1 MRLVPLLL
9 LGLTSGVALAQGGA
23 QPFMVG
29 ARGFVTLQDA
39 VNAIGDGEGDIRI
52 APGTYRE
59 CAVQAAGRI
68 RYVAVEP
75 GKTIFTRIACEGKA
89 ALVLRGRGAQVEG
102 IVFSHIEVGDGNG
115 AGIRIE
121 KGPLSVSN
129 AMFLDSQSGILS
141 ADDPSGTIS
150 VDHSTFSGLG
160 HDPTG
165 TGAHGI
171 YMGRYRSLRVTA
183 CRFERGQGGHYVK
196 SRAPMVE
203 VLDSSFD
210 DSHAHMSNYMIDLS
224 NGAKGRIA
232 GNEFVVG
239 RDKDNH
245 STLITV
251 APEGAKNDSSGLVVE
266 NNRARLAPGAD
277 FKPVFVGN
285 WSGEPVV
292 LRGNILGAGIT
303 PTARRWM

>member
-9 LGLTSGVALAQGGA
+9 LGTMSATALAQGTSA
-23 QPFMVG
+23 PFTVG
-29 ARGFVTLQDA
+29 GRGFPTLQEA
-39 VNAIGDGEGDIRI
+39 ISAIGDGDGTIRI
-52 APGTYRE
+52 APGIYRE
-59 CAVQAAGRI
+59 CAVQNGGRI
-68 RYVAVEP
+68 DYVAAEP
-75 GKTIFTRIACEGKA
+75 GKVIFTRIACEGKA

-121 KGPLSVSN
+121 KGPLVVSN
-129 AMFLDSQSGILS
+129 SMFLDSQSGILS
-141 ADDPSGTIS
+141 AEDPNGTVV

-165 TGAHGI
+165 YGAHSI
-171 YMGRYRSLRVTA
+171 YMGRYKSLRVVA

-196 SRAPMVE
+196 TRAPYVE

-210 DSHAHMSNYMIDLS
+210 DSNGHSTNYMIDLS

-232 GNEFVVG
+232 GNEFVDG

-277 FKPVFVGN
+277 YKPVFVGN
-285 WSGEPVV
+285 WAGEPLVI
-292 LRGNILGAGIT
+292 RGNILGAGIT
-303 PTARRWM
+303 PTARKF

>member
-1 MRLVPLLL
+1 MRVAPLLL
-9 LGLTSGVALAQGGA
+9 LGLASTAALAQGASG
-23 QPFMVG
+23 PFSVG
-29 ARGFVTLQDA
+29 GRGFGSLQDA
-39 VNAIGDGEGDIRI
+39 INAIGEGEGTIRV

-59 CAVQAAGRI
+59 CAVQNAGRI
-68 RYVAVEP
+68 TIAATEP
-75 GKTIFTRIACEGKA
+75 GKAIFTRIACEGKA
-89 ALVLRGRGAQVEG
+89 ALVIRGRGATIDG
-102 IVFSHIEVGDGNG
+102 IVFSHIEVADGNG

-121 KGPLSVSN
+121 KGPLVVSN
-129 AMFLDSQSGILS
+129 SMFLDSQSGILS
-141 ADDPSGTIS
+141 AEDPNGTVV

-171 YMGRYRSLRVTA
+171 YMGKYRSLRVIA
-183 CRFERGQGGHYVK
+183 CRFEHGQGGHYVK
-196 SRAPMVE
+196 TRAPYVE

-210 DSHAHMSNYMIDLS
+210 DSKGHSTNYMIDLS

-232 GNEFVVG
+232 GNEFVFG

-285 WSGEPVV
+285 WAGEPLVI
-292 LRGNILGAGIT
+292 RGNILGAGIT
-303 PTARRWM
+303 PTARKW

>member
-1 MRLVPLLL
+1 MRVIPLLF
-9 LGLTSGVALAQGGA
+9 LGLTSGVALAQA
-23 QPFMVG
+23 APSPFMVG
-29 ARGFVTLQDA
+29 GRGFGTLQDA
-39 VNAIGDGEGDIRI
+39 IAAIGDGEGTIRI

-59 CAVQAAGRI
+59 CAVQSAGRI
-68 RYVAVEP
+68 RYVAAEP
-75 GKTIFTRIACEGKA
+75 GKAIFTRIACEGKA
-89 ALVLRGRGAQVEG
+89 ALVLRGRGAEVQG

-121 KGPLSVSN
+121 KGPLAVSDS
-129 AMFLDSQSGILS
+129 MFLDSQSGILS
-141 ADDPSGTIS
+141 ADDPNGVVT

-165 TGAHGI
+165 NGAHGI
-171 YMGRYRSLRVTA
+171 YMGHYGRLRVTA

-196 SRAPMVE
+196 SRTPYVE
-203 VLDSSFD
+203 VMDSSFD
-210 DSHAHMSNYMIDLS
+210 DSHGHMTNYMIDLS

-232 GNEFVVG
+232 GNEFVFG

-245 STLITV
+245 STLISV
-251 APEGAKNDSSGLVVE
+251 APEGAKNDSTGLIVE

-285 WSGEPVV
+285 WSGEAIV

-303 PTARRWM
+303 PTARKW

>member
-9 LGLTSGVALAQGGA
+9 LGLTSGVALAQGTT
-23 QPFMVG
+23 QPFTVG
-29 ARGFVTLQDA
+29 GRGFASLQDA
-39 VNAIGDGEGDIRI
+39 LNAIGDGEGTVRI

-59 CAVQAAGRI
+59 CAVQNAGRVTI
-68 RYVAVEP
+68 TATEP
-75 GKTIFTRIACEGKA
+75 GKVIFTRIACEGKA

-121 KGPLSVSN
+121 KGPLVVSN

-141 ADDPSGTIS
+141 AEDPNGTVVI
-150 VDHSTFSGLG
+150 DHSTFSGLG

-165 TGAHGI
+165 YGAHSI
-171 YMGRYRSLRVTA
+171 YMGRYKSLKVTN

-196 SRAPMVE
+196 TRAPYVE

-210 DSHAHMSNYMIDLS
+210 DSHGHMTNYMIDLS
-224 NGAKGRIA
+224 NGARGRIA
-232 GNEFVVG
+232 GNEFVDG

-251 APEGAKNDSSGLVVE
+251 GPEGAKNDSSGLVVE
-266 NNRARLAPGAD
+266 NNRALLAPGAD
-277 FKPVFVGN
+277 YKPVFVGN
-285 WSGEPVV
+285 WSGEPLVI
-292 LRGNILGAGIT
+292 RGNILGPGIT
-303 PTARRWM
+303 PTARKF

>member
-9 LGLTSGVALAQGGA
+9 IGLTSGVALAQGAA
-23 QPFMVG
+23 QPFTVAG
-29 ARGFVTLQDA
+29 RGFPTLQAA
-39 VNAIGDGEGDIRI
+39 VTAIGDGEGTIRI

-59 CAVQAAGRI
+59 CAVQGAGRI
-68 RYVAVEP
+68 AYVAAEP
-75 GKTIFTRIACEGKA
+75 GKVVFTRIACEGKA
-89 ALVLRGRGAQVEG
+89 ALVLRGRGAQVDG

-121 KGPLSVSN
+121 KGPLTVSN

-141 ADDPSGTIS
+141 AEDPNGTVA

-160 HDPTG
+160 NDPTG
-165 TGAHGI
+165 NGAHGI
-171 YMGRYRSLRVTA
+171 YLGRYKSLRVVA

-196 SRAPMVE
+196 TRAPYVE

-210 DSHAHMSNYMIDLS
+210 DSHGHSTNYMIDLS

-232 GNEFVVG
+232 GNEFVFG

-245 STLITV
+245 STLISV

-285 WSGEPVV
+285 WSGEPLVI
-292 LRGNILGAGIT
+292 RGNILGAGIT
-303 PTARRWM
+303 PTARKW

>member
-1 MRLVPLLL
+1 MRLVPLLI
-9 LGLTSGVALAQGGA
+9 LGMTSAAALAQGSG

-29 ARGFVTLQDA
+29 GRGFATLQDA
-39 VNAIGDGEGDIRI
+39 VNAIGGGEGTIRI

-59 CAVQAAGRI
+59 CAVQGAGRI
-68 RYVAVEP
+68 AYVATEP
-75 GKTIFTRIACEGKA
+75 GKVIFTRIACEGKA
-89 ALVLRGRGAQVEG
+89 AFVLRGRGASVQG

-121 KGPLSVSN
+121 KGPLAVSN

-141 ADDPSGTIS
+141 AEDPNGTIT

-160 HDPTG
+160 KDPTG
-165 TGAHGI
+165 HGAHGI
-171 YMGRYRSLRVTA
+171 YVGRYKSLRIVA
-183 CRFERGQGGHYVK
+183 CRFERGTGGHYVK
-196 SRAPMVE
+196 TRAPYVE

-210 DSHAHMSNYMIDLS
+210 DSKGRTTNYMIDLS

-239 RDKDNH
+239 RDKENH

-266 NNRARLAPGAD
+266 NNRARLAPGVD

-285 WSGEPVV
+285 WAGEPLVI
-292 LRGNILGAGIT
+292 RGNILGPGIT
-303 PTARRWM
+303 PTARKF

>member
-1 MRLVPLLL
+1 MRLVPLLI
-9 LGLTSGVALAQGGA
+9 LGMTSAVALAQGSA

-29 ARGFVTLQDA
+29 GRGFATLQAA
-39 VNAIGDGEGDIRI
+39 VTAIGDGEGTIRI

-59 CAVQAAGRI
+59 CAIQGAGRI
-68 RYVAVEP
+68 SYVATEP
-75 GKTIFTRIACEGKA
+75 GKVIFTRIACEGKA
-89 ALVLRGRGAQVEG
+89 ALVLRGRGASVQG

-141 ADDPSGTIS
+141 AEDPNGTVT

-160 HDPTG
+160 NDPTG
-165 TGAHGI
+165 NGAHGI
-171 YMGRYRSLRVTA
+171 YMGRYKSLRVTA
-183 CRFERGQGGHYVK
+183 CRFEHGQGGHYVK
-196 SRAPMVE
+196 SRAPYVE

-210 DSHAHMSNYMIDLS
+210 DSKGHSTNYMIDLS

-232 GNEFVVG
+232 GNEFVFG

-251 APEGAKNDSSGLVVE
+251 APEGAKNDSSGLVIE
-266 NNRARLAPGAD
+266 NNRARLAPGVD

-285 WSGEPVV
+285 WSGEPLVI
-292 LRGNILGAGIT
+292 RGNILGAGIT
-303 PTARRWM
+303 PTARRF

>member
-9 LGLTSGVALAQGGA
+9 LGTMSATALAQGTSA
-23 QPFMVG
+23 PFTVG
-29 ARGFVTLQDA
+29 GRGFPTLQEAID
-39 VNAIGDGEGDIRI
+39 AIGDGDGTIRI

-59 CAVQAAGRI
+59 CAVQNGGRI
-68 RYVAVEP
+68 DYVAAEP
-75 GKTIFTRIACEGKA
+75 GKVIFTRIACEGKA

-121 KGPLSVSN
+121 KGPLVVSN
-129 AMFLDSQSGILS
+129 SMFLDSQSGILS
-141 ADDPSGTIS
+141 AEDPNGTVV

-165 TGAHGI
+165 YGAHSI
-171 YMGRYRSLRVTA
+171 YMGRYKSLRVVA

-196 SRAPMVE
+196 TRAPYVE

-210 DSHAHMSNYMIDLS
+210 DSNGHSTNYMIDLS

-232 GNEFVVG
+232 GNEFVDG

-277 FKPVFVGN
+277 YKPVFVGN
-285 WSGEPVV
+285 WAGEPLVI
-292 LRGNILGAGIT
+292 RGNILGAGIT
-303 PTARRWM
+303 PTARKF

>member
-1 MRLVPLLL
+1 MRLLPLLL
-9 LGLTSGVALAQGGA
+9 IGLTSGVALAQGSV

-29 ARGFVTLQDA
+29 SRGFGTLQEA
-39 VNAIGDGEGDIRI
+39 VNAIGDGEGTIRI

-59 CAVQAAGRI
+59 CAVQGAGRI
-68 RYVAVEP
+68 AYVATEP
-75 GKTIFTRIACEGKA
+75 GKVIFTRIACEGKA
-89 ALVLRGRGAQVEG
+89 ALVLRGRGAQVQG

-121 KGPLSVSN
+121 KGPLTVSN

-141 ADDPSGTIS
+141 AEDPNGTVT

-160 HDPTG
+160 NDPTG
-165 TGAHGI
+165 NGAHGI
-171 YMGRYRSLRVTA
+171 YMGRYKSLRVTA

-196 SRAPMVE
+196 TRAPYVE
-203 VLDSSFD
+203 ILDSSFD
-210 DSHAHMSNYMIDLS
+210 DSHGHMSNYMIDLS

-232 GNEFVVG
+232 GNEFVFG

-266 NNRARLAPGAD
+266 NNRARLAPGVD

-285 WSGEPVV
+285 WSGEPLVIQ
-292 LRGNILGAGIT
+292 GNILGAGIT
-303 PTARRWM
+303 PTARRF

>member
-1 MRLVPLLL
+1 M
-9 LGLTSGVALAQGGA
+9 AQGTA
-23 QPFMVG
+23 QPFTVG
-29 ARGFVTLQDA
+29 GRGFATLQQA
-39 VNAIGDGEGDIRI
+39 VTAIGDGEGTIRI

-59 CAVQAAGRI
+59 CAVQGAGRI
-68 RYVAVEP
+68 TYVATQP
-75 GKTIFTRIACEGKA
+75 GSVIFTRVACEGKA
-89 ALVLRGRGAQVEG
+89 AFVLRGRGATVDG

-121 KGPLSVSN
+121 KGPLAVHN

-141 ADDPSGTIS
+141 AEDPGSGVT

-165 TGAHGI
+165 NGAHSI
-171 YMGRYRSLRVTA
+171 YMGRYKSLRVTA

-196 SRAPMVE
+196 TRAPEVE

-210 DSHAHMSNYMIDLS
+210 DSHGHMTNYMIDLS

-251 APEGAKNDSSGLVVE
+251 APEGAKNDSSGLIVE

-285 WSGEPVV
+285 WSGEPLVI
-292 LRGNILGAGIT
+292 RGNILGAGIT
-303 PTARRWM
+303 PTARKW

>member
-1 MRLVPLLL
+1 MRLVPLLI
-9 LGLTSGVALAQGGA
+9 LGMTSAVALAQGSA

-29 ARGFVTLQDA
+29 GRGFATLQAA
-39 VNAIGDGEGDIRI
+39 VTAIGDGEGTIRI

-59 CAVQAAGRI
+59 CAIQGAGRI
-68 RYVAVEP
+68 SYVATEP
-75 GKTIFTRIACEGKA
+75 GKVIFTRIACEGKA
-89 ALVLRGRGAQVEG
+89 ALVLRGRGASVQG

-141 ADDPSGTIS
+141 AEDPNGTVT

-160 HDPTG
+160 NDPTG
-165 TGAHGI
+165 NGAHGI
-171 YMGRYRSLRVTA
+171 YMGRYKSLRVTA
-183 CRFERGQGGHYVK
+183 CRFENGQGGHYVK
-196 SRAPMVE
+196 TRAPYVE

-210 DSHAHMSNYMIDLS
+210 DSKGHSTNYMIDLS

-232 GNEFVVG
+232 GNEFVFG

-251 APEGAKNDSSGLVVE
+251 APEGAKNDSSGLVIE
-266 NNRARLAPGAD
+266 NNRARLAPGVD

-285 WSGEPVV
+285 WSGEPLVI
-292 LRGNILGAGIT
+292 RGNILGAGIT
-303 PTARRWM
+303 PTARRY

>member
-9 LGLTSGVALAQGGA
+9 LGMTSAAALAQGSG

-29 ARGFVTLQDA
+29 GRGFGTLQDA
-39 VNAIGDGEGDIRI
+39 VNAIGEGEGTIRI

-68 RYVAVEP
+68 AYVATEP
-75 GKTIFTRIACEGKA
+75 GKVIFTRIACEGKA
-89 ALVLRGRGAQVEG
+89 AFVLRGRGASVQG

-121 KGPLSVSN
+121 KGPLAVSN

-141 ADDPSGTIS
+141 AEDPNGTVT

-165 TGAHGI
+165 NGAHGI
-171 YMGRYRSLRVTA
+171 YMGRYKSLRVTA

-196 SRAPMVE
+196 TRAPQVE
-203 VLDSSFD
+203 ILDSSFD
-210 DSHAHMSNYMIDLS
+210 DSHGHMSNYMIDLS

-232 GNEFVVG
+232 GNEFVFG

-251 APEGAKNDSSGLVVE
+251 APEGAKNDSSGLVIE
-266 NNRARLAPGAD
+266 NNRARLAPGVD

-285 WSGEPVV
+285 WSGEPLVI
-292 LRGNILGAGIT
+292 RGNILGAGIT
-303 PTARRWM
+303 PTARKF

>member
-1 MRLVPLLL
+1 MRLVTLLF
-9 LGLTSGVALAQGGA
+9 LGMTSATALAQGSGP
-23 QPFMVG
+23 PFTVG
-29 ARGFVTLQDA
+29 GRGFGTLQEA
-39 VNAIGDGEGDIRI
+39 VTAIGDGDGTIRI

-59 CAVQAAGRI
+59 CAVQTAGRVA
-68 RYVAVEP
+68 YVAAEP

-89 ALVLRGRGAQVEG
+89 ALVLRGRGAQVQG

-141 ADDPSGTIS
+141 ADDPNGTVS

-196 SRAPMVE
+196 TRAPYVE

-210 DSHAHMSNYMIDLS
+210 DSQGHMTNYMIDLS

-232 GNEFVVG
+232 GNEFVFG

-266 NNRARLAPGAD
+266 NNRARLAPGAG
-277 FKPVFVGN
+277 FNPVFVGN
-285 WSGEPVV
+285 WAGEPLVI
-292 LRGNILGAGIT
+292 RGNILGPGIT
-303 PTARRWM
+303 STARKW

>member
-1 MRLVPLLL
+1 MRLVPLLI
-9 LGLTSGVALAQGGA
+9 LGMTSAAALAQGSG

-29 ARGFVTLQDA
+29 GLGFATLQAA
-39 VNAIGDGEGDIRI
+39 VTAIGDGEGTIRI

-59 CAVQAAGRI
+59 CAIQGAGRI
-68 RYVAVEP
+68 SYVATEP
-75 GKTIFTRIACEGKA
+75 GKVVFTRIACEGKA
-89 ALVLRGRGAQVEG
+89 ALVLRGRGASVQG

-121 KGPLSVSN
+121 KGPLAVSN

-141 ADDPSGTIS
+141 AEDPNGTVT

-160 HDPTG
+160 NDPTG
-165 TGAHGI
+165 NGAHGI
-171 YMGRYRSLRVTA
+171 YMGRYKSLRVTA

-196 SRAPMVE
+196 TRAPYVE

-210 DSHAHMSNYMIDLS
+210 DSHGHSTNYMIDLS

-232 GNEFVVG
+232 GNEFVFG
-239 RDKDNH
+239 PDKDNH

-266 NNRARLAPGAD
+266 NNRARLAPGVD

-285 WSGEPVV
+285 WSGEPLVI
-292 LRGNILGAGIT
+292 RGNILGAGIT
-303 PTARRWM
+303 PTARRF

>member
-1 MRLVPLLL
+1 MRLVPLLF
-9 LGLTSGVALAQGGA
+9 LGLTSGVALAQGSA

-29 ARGFVTLQDA
+29 ARGFGSLQDA
-39 VNAIGDGEGDIRI
+39 VNAVGDGEGVIRI

-59 CAVQAAGRI
+59 CAVQSAGRI
-68 RYVAVEP
+68 SYVAVEP

-89 ALVLRGRGAQVEG
+89 ALVLRGRGAQVQG

-141 ADDPSGTIS
+141 ADDPASTVT

-171 YMGRYRSLRVTA
+171 YMGHYRALRVTA

-203 VLDSSFD
+203 ILDSSFD
-210 DSHAHMSNYMIDLS
+210 DSQGHMTNYMIDLS

-232 GNEFVVG
+232 GNEFVDG

-277 FKPVFVGN
+277 YKPVFVGN
-285 WSGEPVV
+285 WAGEPIV
-292 LRGNILGAGIT
+292 LRGNILAPGIT